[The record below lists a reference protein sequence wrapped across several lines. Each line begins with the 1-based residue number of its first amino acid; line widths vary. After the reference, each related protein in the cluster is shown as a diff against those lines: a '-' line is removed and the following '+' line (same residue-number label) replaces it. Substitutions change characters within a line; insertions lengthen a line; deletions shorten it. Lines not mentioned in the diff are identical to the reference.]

1 VSALIPPI
9 VGYLVGAVPFALLVG
24 FAYGVDIRNVGSG
37 NPGAGNLSR
46 TCGVP
51 AGALGAILDGAKSL
65 FVVLAMRQFGFDEPE
80 LWLTGVAAVAGH
92 NWSVFLWGRA
102 GRGLATSAGVLV
114 ALDPAL
120 LWWTTAGAVS
130 GWKIGGGL
138 GGTLGWGLLPFVGL
152 ALDRPLYEVWGLIG
166 LALLMFVRRAQ
177 GNPGHQPGFKAAVFR
192 AVFDQEPSPASH
204 SEQPAEAGAV

>member
-1 VSALIPPI
+1 VSALIAPI
-9 VGYLVGAVPFALLVG
+9 IGYLVGAVPFALLVG
-24 FAYGVDIRNVGSG
+24 FAYGVDLRKVGSG

-65 FVVLAMRQFGFDEPE
+65 FVVLALRQAGFDEGA
-80 LWLTGVAAVAGH
+80 LWLTGVAAVIGH
-92 NWSVFLWGRA
+92 NWSIFLRGRA
-102 GRGLATSAGVLV
+102 GRGLASSAGVLV

-152 ALDRPLYEVWGLIG
+152 ALDRPAYEIWGLIG
-166 LALLMFVRRAQ
+166 LALLMFIRRAQ
-177 GNPGHQPGFKAAVFR
+177 GNPGRQPGFKAAIFR
-192 AVFDQEPSPASH
+192 AIFDQEPGQSPLVES
-204 SEQPAEAGAV
+204 PVEAGAM